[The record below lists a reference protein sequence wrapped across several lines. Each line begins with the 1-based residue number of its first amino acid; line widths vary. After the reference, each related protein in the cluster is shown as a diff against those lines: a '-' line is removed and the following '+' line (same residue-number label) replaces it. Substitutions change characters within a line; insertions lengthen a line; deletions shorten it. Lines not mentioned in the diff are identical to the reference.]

1 MDKHN
6 RFSKKEE
13 SNYQVSF
20 RLTKEELLAIERES
34 RELGVSVVEWLKYK
48 IKERPSGPVSSLGEK
63 RGGGKKIRV
72 RRQQKPIDGQISLF
86 ERED

>member
-6 RFSKKEE
+6 MFTQKEE

-34 RELGVSVVEWLKYK
+34 RELGVSVGEWLRYK
-48 IKERPSGPVSSLGEK
+48 IKERPSRPTTSVDNKSIK
-63 RGGGKKIRV
+63 KKIRV
-72 RRQQKPIDGQISLF
+72 RQQQKPLDGQISLF